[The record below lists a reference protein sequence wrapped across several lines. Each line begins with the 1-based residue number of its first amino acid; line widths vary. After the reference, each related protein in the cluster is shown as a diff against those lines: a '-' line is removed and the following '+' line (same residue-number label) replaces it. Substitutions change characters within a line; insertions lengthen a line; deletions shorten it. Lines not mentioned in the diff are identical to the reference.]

1 MAAPFRI
8 VGLQIAAVGAA
19 CLLMSFSGLHQVIS
33 ALLGGTVIVLPN
45 AIFAFGA
52 ARRLSLDGDDARL
65 REARRLVGHGA
76 FKWLLTAV
84 LMAAVLALTTVEP
97 LGFFAAL
104 TVAIMVQMIAP
115 ALPWVDAPDGPEK

>member
-1 MAAPFRI
+1 M
-8 VGLQIAAVGAA
+8 
-19 CLLMSFSGLHQVIS
+19 
-33 ALLGGTVIVLPN
+33 LPN

-84 LMAAVLALTTVEP
+84 LMAAAFALATIEP

-104 TVAIMVQMIAP
+104 TVAIMAQMIAP
-115 ALPWVDAPDGPEK
+115 VLPWVVGRASRKRQR